1 MRITDIAVK
10 NWRFTLV
17 MFIGVLALGASSL
30 LSMPRGEDPPFHAP
44 YYTIVAVY
52 PGTSAED
59 MEKLVV
65 KPIEKRLQNLDRLKR
80 IRTTTLDG
88 LAVFGVEYEYGV
100 NIDDKFQ
107 EVTREINGVRG
118 ELPAELAALTVQ
130 KASSSDVN
138 IYQWAIVSETES
150 YRALKDQADRLKDG
164 LQTIKD
170 LKSVDEWAFP
180 SEQVNVTLQLSKMAA
195 GNVPLNRVLG
205 AIQANNANIPGG
217 DVVAGARKLDVK
229 TAAEIK
235 DIDQLQQMVVYTNG
249 TKILKLGDIAQVSR
263 GYQTEAYR
271 ARLNGKRCVYVT
283 AAMHEGRNIESVKAQ
298 VQRVVS
304 QYSAGLPPGFALQ
317 TGSTRPGAWRT
328 GLPALPRTSSSPSFW
343 CSSLCCPWEA
353 GRQSSS

>member
-44 YYTIVAVY
+44 YYAIVAVY

-88 LAVFGVEYEYGV
+88 LAIFGVEYEYGV

-138 IYQWAIVSETES
+138 IYQQE
-150 YRALKDQADRLKDG
+150 RLKELVSSTIHYKPD
-164 LQTIKD
+164 QTPAK
-170 LKSVDEWAFP
+170 P
-180 SEQVNVTLQLSKMAA
+180 
-195 GNVPLNRVLG
+195 
-205 AIQANNANIPGG
+205 
-217 DVVAGARKLDVK
+217 
-229 TAAEIK
+229 
-235 DIDQLQQMVVYTNG
+235 
-249 TKILKLGDIAQVSR
+249 AQ
-263 GYQTEAYR
+263 
-271 ARLNGKRCVYVT
+271 N
-283 AAMHEGRNIESVKAQ
+283 
-298 VQRVVS
+298 
-304 QYSAGLPPGFALQ
+304 
-317 TGSTRPGAWRT
+317 
-328 GLPALPRTSSSPSFW
+328 
-343 CSSLCCPWEA
+343 
-353 GRQSSS
+353 

>member
-1 MRITDIAVK
+1 MRVTDIAVK

-88 LAVFGVEYEYGV
+88 LAVFGVEYDYGV

-118 ELPAELAALTVQ
+118 ELPAEMAALTVQ
-130 KASSSDVN
+130 KASSSDVK

-164 LQTIKD
+164 LQAIKD

-180 SEQVNVTLQLSKMAA
+180 GEQVNVTLQLSRMAA
-195 GNVPLNRVLG
+195 GMS
-205 AIQANNANIPGG
+205 
-217 DVVAGARKLDVK
+217 AR
-229 TAAEIK
+229 T
-235 DIDQLQQMVVYTNG
+235 
-249 TKILKLGDIAQVSR
+249 
-263 GYQTEAYR
+263 
-271 ARLNGKRCVYVT
+271 
-283 AAMHEGRNIESVKAQ
+283 
-298 VQRVVS
+298 
-304 QYSAGLPPGFALQ
+304 
-317 TGSTRPGAWRT
+317 
-328 GLPALPRTSSSPSFW
+328 
-343 CSSLCCPWEA
+343 
-353 GRQSSS
+353 

>member
-1 MRITDIAVK
+1 M
-10 NWRFTLV
+10 
-17 MFIGVLALGASSL
+17 
-30 LSMPRGEDPPFHAP
+30 
-44 YYTIVAVY
+44 
-52 PGTSAED
+52 
-59 MEKLVV
+59 
-65 KPIEKRLQNLDRLKR
+65 DRLKR
-80 IRTTTLDG
+80 TRTTTLDG

-235 DIDQLQQMVVYTNG
+235 DVDQLQQMVVYTNG

-317 TGSTRPGAWRT
+317 TVFDQARGVENRLARFAKDFFIAILLVLITLLPLGSRASLVVMIAIPLSLSI
-328 GLPALPRTSSSPSFW
+328 GLTLQNVLGYTINQLSIS
-343 CSSLCCPWEA
+343 
-353 GRQSSS
+353 G